1 MDQTQLLAGR
11 SLLLAVIALNL
22 ANAIAFADITSIS
35 SVSAAAAKD
44 LKAEATI
51 NWATTS
57 ALVAATI
64 GQCLFGYLSDIFG
77 RRPML
82 YTALVLYIVGCL
94 GCGVSHF
101 SGSAAFFY
109 VCQAITG
116 CAVGSISNLVN
127 IAQNDFL
134 TSEQRGRYQGVQ
146 GVSVAIGS
154 LLGLLTG
161 AGCAAFSLRNPQ
173 SWTEWPMQYLLQVI
187 LATTALALI
196 RSCVPP
202 PPARSSTGR
211 TNLQTIDWA
220 GMLFGTG
227 AIVPALIGATEGN
240 RFGWISTQTIALF
253 VCSAICSILFFCFGF
268 WKPLKQYGTRPIVP
282 FHLFRRRAIS
292 IILLQCLCSGMTYY
306 TFIVHMPQYL
316 ETIRNQPKLT
326 AALLMIP
333 YIATHAIWSSA
344 SPWLMERLPG
354 TAVRRYNVF
363 QNSVNAIRSQTTADD
378 QAAATSARNV
388 VRYLG
393 GAIATA
399 IGMMLSKVQ
408 RARVL
413 PEHLQKY
420 VDQTFAQVDTTTLSA
435 EDFALLDRAH
445 LAGTNGVL
453 LLGGV
458 AVAVGVVSCF
468 FLRETA
474 ASVDFDGIES
484 EPPRIDSAHDIEM
497 GTPRSAS
504 VSTEDREAPKQ
515 ASPNASVRSLPRG
528 PFGCCS
534 PSVDTEELVSS
545 LAELYFDQMRPRSSQ
560 STFASAA
567 IFVMSAFWVS
577 PFRRATPSPRHP
589 SPAISASTKAMS
601 AALPTVGYIYK
612 CPKPVF

>member
-1 MDQTQLLAGR
+1 MDQTQLLSGR

-82 YTALVLYIVGCL
+82 YTALVLYMVGCL
-94 GCGVSHF
+94 GCGLSHF
-101 SGSAAFFY
+101 GGSAACFY
-109 VCQAITG
+109 VCRAVTG

-146 GVSVAIGS
+146 GVSVAVGS

-161 AGCAAFSLRNPQ
+161 AAFSLRNPQ
-173 SWTEWPMQYLLQVI
+173 SWTGWPMQYLLQVM
-187 LATTALALI
+187 LATAALVLI

-211 TNLQTIDWA
+211 TNLQTIDWP

-240 RFGWISTQTIALF
+240 RFGWDSQETIALF
-253 VCSAICSILFFCFGF
+253 VCSAICSVLFFCFGF
-268 WKPLKQYGTRPIVP
+268 WEPLKQYGTRPIVP
-282 FHLFRRRAIS
+282 FHLFRRRAIT
-292 IILLQCLCSGMTYY
+292 IILLQCLCSGMAYY
-306 TFIVHMPQYL
+306 TFIVQMPQYL
-316 ETIRNQPKLT
+316 ETIRKQSKLT

-354 TAVRRYNVF
+354 TAVRRYKVVALFGFTLWSPPIACLVAFEIMVGFGTGSVF
-363 QNSVNAIRSQTTADD
+363 QNSVNAIRSQVTAED

-399 IGMMLSKVQ
+399 VGTMLSKVQ

-413 PEHLQKY
+413 PEHLLKY
-420 VDQTFAQVDTTTLSA
+420 VDQTFAKVDTAKLSA
-435 EDFALLDRAH
+435 EDIAFLDRAH

-458 AVAVGVVSCF
+458 AVAVGAVSCF
-468 FLRETA
+468 FIWETA
-474 ASVDFDGIES
+474 ASLDFDGIETH
-484 EPPRIDSAHDIEM
+484 PPRIDSAHDIEM
-497 GTPRSAS
+497 GTPRSVS
-504 VSTEDREAPKQ
+504 VSTEDRKAPKQ
-515 ASPNASVRSLPRG
+515 ASPNASVRTASRG
-528 PFGCCS
+528 PFWLLDAVRG
-534 PSVDTEELVSS
+534 
-545 LAELYFDQMRPRSSQ
+545 
-560 STFASAA
+560 
-567 IFVMSAFWVS
+567 
-577 PFRRATPSPRHP
+577 H
-589 SPAISASTKAMS
+589 
-601 AALPTVGYIYK
+601 
-612 CPKPVF
+612 